1 MDRRF
6 LLVGQRKQPL
16 FLIQYYE
23 PSRRIMRRL
32 HPENAFGF
40 HDESSSEQ
48 EPQRSATHRRIVEE
62 ENFLKQLGR
71 RGF

>member
-1 MDRRF
+1 
-6 LLVGQRKQPL
+6 
-16 FLIQYYE
+16 
-23 PSRRIMRRL
+23 MRRL